1 MHLIGCTSEVAPH
14 RLHLIGCTSWV
25 PAPPLRV
32 LGVNCLQRATDPGP
46 GEGEGSGPGLANITR
61 PNPVN
66 ARQSFTSAFRTSD
79 FCRLLLSGVK
89 KSADPRRRRGGQNPT
104 QPRQPSELQTTASPL
119 PRGKSADPRRRR
131 VGPNPIQ
138 NRQPSELHTWQPSE
152 LQTSVA
158 CL

>member
-1 MHLIGCTSEVAPH
+1 MGSSPTP
-14 RLHLIGCTSWV
+14 
-25 PAPPLRV
+25 
-32 LGVNCLQRATDPGP
+32 GVNCLQWAKDPGP

-131 VGPNPIQ
+131 VGPNPTQ
-138 NRQPSELHTWQPSE
+138 PRQPSEP
-152 LQTSVA
+152 QTSAA
-158 CL
+158 CLYKFFGSVSVVFRSFSGVVR